1 MHAATPSLSLMDAQ
15 ENEAKR
21 LRQDVEWALRSALDP
36 GDVLPLLHR
45 LARTAP
51 AASEEAIYA
60 HRQLAELLVERHPWR
75 AALHARRVLTWTPE
89 DDRAWAVL
97 GLCQTLLGHYKYAAT
112 AYYRALA
119 AAPKNPWYAHNL
131 GHLVDVALGRADDA
145 IVWLRTAYEGAM
157 GNREIAASFAH
168 ALARAGK
175 LTEAKRVLSR
185 AMKKGV
191 SREQAALWKWL
202 EEGAPADKDAL
213 PRGYLGHGH
222 GAHGGHSEAPSPRAR
237 AKSSAAM
244 TAAPSISNGVTG
256 TRRPRSRAAAK
267 TATLRPAAG
276 ERLAPPLESALLRG
290 LENLPLDTRQRARA
304 RTLARD
310 PVSRTLADDGHSVES
325 LAAAIAYAI
334 VYIDHVPLTQAEVA
348 ASFRV
353 SGASLRGRFSALRT
367 QLHLAPGDT
376 RYRTRR

>member
-1 MHAATPSLSLMDAQ
+1 MDAQ

-51 AASEEAIYA
+51 AASEEAVYA

-145 IVWLRTAYEGAM
+145 VVWLRTAYEGAM
-157 GNREIAASFAH
+157 GNREIAASYAH

-175 LTEAKRVLSR
+175 LPEAKRVLAR

-213 PRGYLGHGH
+213 PRGYL
-222 GAHGGHSEAPSPRAR
+222 SEPRGDERRSPRAR
-237 AKSSAAM
+237 TKASAAI
-244 TAAPSISNGVTG
+244 TAAPSISTGVTG
-256 TRRPRSRAAAK
+256 TRRPRARSAAK
-267 TATLRPAAG
+267 TASVRTSADRA
-276 ERLAPPLESALLRG
+276 APPLESALLRG